1 MNLKFWYKSLV
12 QLCIGMA
19 IGCVGVLIY
28 TGKWALLP
36 GWVSALFWAIGW
48 RIEIATR
55 DNCEKEANYWKNMWV
70 NSRKIDLD
78 DGFGKPE
85 VKPRYVTQEEL
96 DARKKRIME
105 FDFNEPKDKKEN
117 A

>member
-55 DNCEKEANYWKNMWV
+55 DNYEKEANYWKHMWL
-70 NSRKIDLD
+70 NSRSIDMSLYG
-78 DGFGKPE
+78 GFG
-85 VKPRYVTQEEL
+85 KPRYVTQEEI

-105 FDFNEPKDKKEN
+105 YDFTEPKEKEN